1 MKHIVKRNSDKKCES
16 KIRICKEG
24 RVDCIDG
31 VITIVWEDCYADPDA
46 VPPPVTPEVIAN
58 IRESNK
64 RPELQWEKRRIRIR
78 KKSKDGWEWTDYI
91 DLQRDASTVAG
102 LNVWRD
108 GAIKY
113 PSKYELIVDEMYQAL
128 HYCPHFILTWNGRRN
143 GRKFRAISNLWSITW
158 KNTMRASTGRSLKS
172 SIRRAHS
179 ETLRH

>member
-128 HYCPHFILTWNGRRN
+128 HYLPPFHFDLERPE
-143 GRKFRAISNLWSITW
+143 KW
-158 KNTMRASTGRSLKS
+158 KEIPGDFESVVDYMEEHNARIDWAKLEVIYPEG
-172 SIRRAHS
+172 AQ
-179 ETLRH
+179 